1 MNALDKKLIETECI
15 RNGNW
20 VKLIALL
27 KHQFNEWSMSRLSKE
42 GYADFKVVYM
52 PVLMNITPEG
62 INNNELAN
70 QARVTKQAMSKV
82 AKELQKLGYIKSKI
96 DPRDKRSTII
106 MLTDRG
112 KKLVIAARLRVMEL
126 TDQYRSV
133 IGEAEFDRATEV
145 IKKVMDYNDRHL
157 LNRK

>member
-27 KHQFNEWSMSRLSKE
+27 KHQFNEWSMSRLSRE

-62 INNNELAN
+62 INNNELAC

-82 AKELQKLGYIKSKI
+82 AKELQKL
-96 DPRDKRSTII
+96 DKGNVII
-106 MLTDRG
+106 SED
-112 KKLVIAARLRVMEL
+112 
-126 TDQYRSV
+126 
-133 IGEAEFDRATEV
+133 EV
-145 IKKVMDYNDRHL
+145 ILAKAKEKGIDCGLYVKVIDQETLNKAWKNGINYNYLIINNNNLRTYQQQNLHL
-157 LNRK
+157 MKQYH